1 MLTMVNK
8 EHVWRREVI
17 SREAERALRDLRESE
32 VLERCYLAGGTGLAL
47 HLGHR
52 RSQDLDFMSRKA
64 IEPEALIRKMQTL
77 AGFALVGKAEETLH
91 ATVREIKV
99 SFLTYPYPILF
110 PLQTFVDISVADP
123 RDIACMK
130 LSAIAG
136 RGTKRDFVDF
146 YVVSKQYG
154 LSPALEWFKQKY
166 DQANYSMVYLLK
178 SLSYFEDAEKD
189 PMPDMLEPLSW
200 EEVKQFFSGEVPR
213 LSP

>member
-1 MLTMVNK
+1 
-8 EHVWRREVI
+8 
-17 SREAERALRDLRESE
+17 
-32 VLERCYLAGGTGLAL
+32 
-47 HLGHR
+47 
-52 RSQDLDFMSRKA
+52 
-64 IEPEALIRKMQTL
+64 
-77 AGFALVGKAEETLH
+77 
-91 ATVREIKV
+91 
-99 SFLTYPYPILF
+99 
-110 PLQTFVDISVADP
+110 
-123 RDIACMK
+123 MK

-154 LSPALEWFKQKY
+154 LSQALEWFKQKY